1 MAFIITTT
9 GAPATVIINDL
20 GARTFVH
27 PVVSYDLETGY
38 TPFELSQSADLQAA
52 ITGGEITAVDGS
64 GNPITIVGQLT
75 DLQAAY
81 NSSMNPE
88 IVTDATLGA
97 VTIKR
102 GSAADTNNVLETK
115 NGAGSNTFEVTG
127 AGKVTGTDFNDVAL
141 TTGGV
146 ATNYL
151 DETGAYS
158 APASGGVTSVTGSTP
173 IASSG
178 GATPDISISAATTSV
193 AGSMSGADKTKLDGI
208 AAGAQPGTVTAV
220 TGTTPIAS
228 SGGTA
233 PAISI
238 TAATTIAAGSM
249 SAADK
254 TKLDG
259 IAAGA
264 QPGTITAITVTLPL
278 TTTGGTTPLLN
289 INPATVSLPGVMSSA
304 DKTKL
309 DGLGLDPILVQD
321 TGSEPNFNS
330 SGSPPTDIPD
340 LTYTIVVDGSYLL
353 MTSID
358 FDPDTS
364 QRTFDIFFAINGTV
378 EPNSNVQNEQR
389 HSTNNTFISASWVN
403 DGLES
408 LVNGDVITIQ
418 GATQSS
424 NMDLFHRR
432 MILIKLKN

>member
-9 GAPATVIINDL
+9 GAPATVIIDDL

-102 GSAADTNNVLETK
+102 GSAADTDNVLETR

-158 APASGGVTSVTGSTP
+158 APASGGVTSVTGTTP

-178 GATPDISISAATTSV
+178 GATPAISIS
-193 AGSMSGADKTKLDGI
+193 
-208 AAGAQPGTVTAV
+208 
-220 TGTTPIAS
+220 
-228 SGGTA
+228 
-233 PAISI
+233 
-238 TAATTIAAGSM
+238 AATTIAAGSM
-249 SAADK
+249 SSADK

-264 QPGTITAITVTLPL
+264 QPGTITAIAVTLPL
-278 TTTGGTTPLLN
+278 TTTGGTAPLLN

-309 DGLGLDPILVQD
+309 DGLGLDPILVET
-321 TGSEPNFNS
+321 TGSSANFNV
-330 SGSPPTDIPD
+330 GSPAADIPS
-340 LTYTIVVDGSYLL
+340 LTYTIVEDGSYLL
-353 MTSID
+353 MTSIN
-358 FDPDTS
+358 FDADTS

-378 EPNSNVQNEQR
+378 VSASAVQNEQR
-389 HSTNNTFISASWVN
+389 HSSNDTFISASWVN
-403 DGLES
+403 NGLES
-408 LVNGDVITIQ
+408 LTNGDVVTIQ
-418 GATQSS
+418 GITQSS
-424 NMDLFHRR
+424 NMDLFTRR

>member
-27 PVVSYDLETGY
+27 PIVSYDLETGY

-102 GSAADTNNVLETK
+102 GSAADTDNVLETK

-178 GATPDISISAATTSV
+178 GATPDISISAATT
-193 AGSMSGADKTKLDGI
+193 G
-208 AAGAQPGTVTAV
+208 
-220 TGTTPIAS
+220 
-228 SGGTA
+228 
-233 PAISI
+233 
-238 TAATTIAAGSM
+238 AAGSM
-249 SAADK
+249 SSADK

-264 QPGTITAITVTLPL
+264 QPGTITAIAVSLPL
-278 TTTGGTTPLLN
+278 TSTGGTAPALN
-289 INPATVSLPGVMSSA
+289 INAATVSLPGVMSSA

-309 DGLGLDPILVQD
+309 DGLGLDPILVS
-321 TGSEPNFNS
+321 TTVTSNNWNAGSFTN
-330 SGSPPTDIPD
+330 IPD
-340 LTYTIVVDGSYLL
+340 LTYTIVEDGCYQLITTISFDVDSSNNPLQ
-353 MTSID
+353 IE
-358 FDPDTS
+358 
-364 QRTFDIFFAINGTV
+364 FAINGTPEADSFV
-378 EPNSNVQNEQR
+378 INEQR
-389 HSTNNTFISASWVN
+389 HSTNDTFIHAAWVN
-403 DGLES
+403 NGLES
-408 LVNGDVITIQ
+408 LTNGDVITIQ
-418 GATQSS
+418 GDTNSA
-424 NMDLFHRR
+424 NIDLWDRR

>member
-9 GAPATVIINDL
+9 GAPGTVVIDDL
-20 GARTFVH
+20 GERTFVH
-27 PVVSYDLETGY
+27 PVVSYDLETEY
-38 TPFELSQSADLQAA
+38 TSFELSQSANLQAA

-75 DLQAAY
+75 DLQSAY
-81 NSSMNPE
+81 NSSLNPE

-102 GSAADTNNVLETK
+102 GSAADTDNVLETK

-178 GATPDISISAATTSV
+178 GATPAISIS
-193 AGSMSGADKTKLDGI
+193 
-208 AAGAQPGTVTAV
+208 
-220 TGTTPIAS
+220 
-228 SGGTA
+228 
-233 PAISI
+233 
-238 TAATTIAAGSM
+238 AATTIAAGSM
-249 SAADK
+249 SSADK

-259 IAAGA
+259 IATGA
-264 QPGTITAITVTLPL
+264 QPGTITAIAVTLPL
-278 TTTGGTTPLLN
+278 TTTGGTSPALN

-330 SGSPPTDIPD
+330 SGAPPTDIPD
-340 LTYTIVVDGSYLL
+340 LTYTIVEDGSYLL

-378 EPNSNVQNEQR
+378 EPNSSVQNEQR
-389 HSTNNTFISASWVN
+389 HATNNTFISASWVN

-424 NMDLFHRR
+424 DMDLFHRR

>member
-9 GAPATVIINDL
+9 GAPGTVVIDDL
-20 GARTFVH
+20 GERTFVH
-27 PVVSYDLETGY
+27 PVVSYDLETEY
-38 TPFELSQSADLQAA
+38 TSFELSQSADLQAA
-52 ITGGEITAVDGS
+52 ITGGELTAVDGS
-64 GNPITIVGQLT
+64 GNPITLIDQLT
-75 DLQAAY
+75 DLQSAY

-97 VTIKR
+97 VTVKR
-102 GSAADTNNVLETK
+102 GSAADTDNVLETK

-158 APASGGVTSVTGSTP
+158 APTSGGVTS
-173 IASSG
+173 
-178 GATPDISISAATTSV
+178 
-193 AGSMSGADKTKLDGI
+193 
-208 AAGAQPGTVTAV
+208 V

-228 SGGTA
+228 SGGAT

-238 TAATTIAAGSM
+238 SAATTIAAGSM

-264 QPGTITAITVTLPL
+264 QPGTITGIAVSLPL
-278 TTTGGTTPLLN
+278 TTTGGTSPALN

-330 SGSPPTDIPD
+330 SGAPPTDIPD
-340 LTYTIVVDGSYLL
+340 LTYTIVEDGSYLL
-353 MTSID
+353 MTSIN
-358 FDPDTS
+358 FDADTS
-364 QRTFDIFFAINGTV
+364 QRTFDIYFAINGTV
-378 EPNSNVQNEQR
+378 EADSNVQNEQR
-389 HSTNNTFISASWVN
+389 HATNNTFISASWVN

-418 GATQSS
+418 GGTQSS

-432 MILIKLKN
+432 LILIKLKN